1 MPSVAPVSPLRS
13 FEVVARRIVALI
25 RAEYAVGQRL
35 PPERE
40 LAQGF
45 GVSRPTIREAI
56 LSLQMAGMVQVR
68 HNSGTYVTSRH
79 EMVEVRTLEGFGP
92 FENLQVRQM
101 VEPQIAALAAQLAS
115 AVQLA
120 DLAGTLATMRRE
132 HALGREAD
140 GADHRFHVLLAEASG
155 NGVLVS
161 LSDSL
166 WRGQIESRI
175 WQDIHGYMPMERY
188 RPTWLRDHEVILRA
202 VEERSARRA
211 SAAMTRHLNNIRGAL
226 MASTRAGAAE
236 AETGSPAAGAQARSG
251 LIGVVK

>member
-1 MPSVAPVSPLRS
+1 MPPLASVSPPRS

-25 RAEYAVGQRL
+25 QAEYAVGRRL
-35 PPERE
+35 PSERE

-56 LSLQMAGMVQVR
+56 LSLQMVGMVQVR
-68 HNSGTYVTSRH
+68 HNSGTYVTSCR
-79 EMVEVRTLEGFGP
+79 EMTEVRTLEGFGP
-92 FENLQVRQM
+92 FENLQARQM
-101 VEPQIAALAAQLAS
+101 VEPQIAALAARSAS

-120 DLAGTLATMRRE
+120 DLAGTLAAMRHE

-155 NGVLVS
+155 NGILVS

-175 WQDIHGYMPMERY
+175 WQDIHSTMPMERY
-188 RPTWLRDHEVILRA
+188 RPTWLHDHEAIFHA
-202 VEERSARRA
+202 VEHRSARRA
-211 SAAMTRHLNNIRGAL
+211 SSAMTRHLGNIRDAL
-226 MASTRAGAAE
+226 MASTRSGAAMT
-236 AETGSPAAGAQARSG
+236 ETDSPAADAA
-251 LIGVVK
+251 